1 MSLFFILKLPF
12 LERQKGD
19 RKEGIKRQ
27 KERERGG
34 GMEEGWREGRKGG
47 MEEWRNGGRVRAEG
61 QGDAWTHMEKGGGL
75 GWLSITCLEPD
86 LFLFP
91 GLSSFVC
98 ILSKLASLGHLPG
111 CSSVSDLPW
120 G

>member
-12 LERQKGD
+12 LERQKGE

-47 MEEWRNGGRVRAEG
+47 MEEWRNGGMEEELGLKAKVLLGPTWRKEEG
-61 QGDAWTHMEKGGGL
+61 WGG
-75 GWLSITCLEPD
+75 
-86 LFLFP
+86 
-91 GLSSFVC
+91 
-98 ILSKLASLGHLPG
+98 SL
-111 CSSVSDLPW
+111 
-120 G
+120 